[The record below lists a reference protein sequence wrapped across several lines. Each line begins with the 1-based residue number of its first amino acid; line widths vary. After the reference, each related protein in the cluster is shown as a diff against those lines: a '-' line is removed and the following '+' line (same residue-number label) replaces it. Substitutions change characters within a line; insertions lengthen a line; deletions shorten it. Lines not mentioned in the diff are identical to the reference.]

1 MLPYRTIPS
10 PEEPISTGYKTMET
24 FTKLAAQATVLMLI
38 IGLIVYGILLFQQFS
53 VLDTASLLGI

>member
-1 MLPYRTIPS
+1 
-10 PEEPISTGYKTMET
+10 MET